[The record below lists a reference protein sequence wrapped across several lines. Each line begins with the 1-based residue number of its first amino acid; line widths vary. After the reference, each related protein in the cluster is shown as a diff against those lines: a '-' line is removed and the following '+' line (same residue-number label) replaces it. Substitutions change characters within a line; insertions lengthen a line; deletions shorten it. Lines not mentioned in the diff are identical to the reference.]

1 MGFGINPKPG
11 GNMQCTAPKDAILTN
26 QNIIINGEVKHHRTF
41 LKIVR
46 LSEKPNLEK
55 WTETFPIGKKI
66 IEYVHE
72 YVKIPCRKCPG
83 CIINKAND
91 WAVRSTIEASA
102 WKKNCFLTL
111 TYAPEHLPKNR
122 NLVKRDMQLFW
133 KRLRKCTEG
142 DEEWVWKNRREKPI
156 RFFYCGEYG
165 PKTLRPH
172 YHAGVFN
179 FWPTDAKPFNISKH
193 GDQYY
198 TSETL
203 NRIWG
208 NGYVIIGRL
217 DYESAA
223 YIARYTMKKL
233 QKLLNKQKQAYFE
246 LLEEVSGS
254 ELEYLQNLLGEPI
267 SQPKNQTPE
276 FIETSR
282 RGGIG
287 LAGWIKNKK
296 KLQKNYGT
304 FVKPRKGGQA
314 LLKKLPQFLRQ
325 KWMDEDREYYNTASE
340 AQRLQI
346 AELYKNK
353 IENIHQMSE
362 INLEKFKKLKRNKI

>member
-1 MGFGINPKPG
+1 
-11 GNMQCTAPKDAILTN
+11 MQCTSPKDAILTN
-26 QNIIINGEVKHHRTF
+26 QSIIQNGQVKHHRTF

-55 WTETFPIGKKI
+55 WTETFHIGKKVV
-66 IEYVHE
+66 EYVHE
-72 YVKIPCRKCPG
+72 YVKVPCRKCPG

-122 NLVKRDMQLFW
+122 NLAKRDMQLFW
-133 KRLRKCTEG
+133 KKLRKHAKG
-142 DEEWVWKNRREKPI
+142 EESWTWKDRQEKPI

-179 FWPTDAKPFNISKH
+179 YWPADAKPFKISKH

-198 TSETL
+198 TSEFL
-203 NRIWG
+203 NRTWG
-208 NGYVIIGRL
+208 KGYVIIGRL

-233 QKLLNKQKQAYFE
+233 QKLINEQKQAYFE

-267 SQPKNQTPE
+267 LQPKNQIPE

-287 LAGWIKNKK
+287 LAGWLKNKD

-304 FVKPRKGGQA
+304 YVKSRKGGQA

-325 KWMDEDREYYNTASE
+325 KWMAEDREYYNTASE

-353 IENIHQMSE
+353 IENIHQISE